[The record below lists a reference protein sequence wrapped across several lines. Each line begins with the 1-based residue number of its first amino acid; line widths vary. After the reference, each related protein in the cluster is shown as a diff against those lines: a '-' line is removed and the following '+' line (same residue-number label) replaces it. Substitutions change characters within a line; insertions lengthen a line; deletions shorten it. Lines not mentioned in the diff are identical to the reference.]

1 VNSSKSPRN
10 KIMLKVTRNNLSN
23 PQKIFNKMIK
33 NKVKVKAVAAAAVV
47 AAVAETIMTVIRV
60 NKNLNK
66 YQKMNS

>member
-1 VNSSKSPRN
+1 
-10 KIMLKVTRNNLSN
+10 
-23 PQKIFNKMIK
+23 MIK